1 MYQNHVMMSLAFA
14 ALAAAPADAAPRKP
28 APTPAILVQTLKDVT
43 KTLSS
48 DAFEGRAPTTPA
60 EAKTI
65 NYVARR
71 FAKAGLKPGNNGSWF
86 QKVPLVE
93 IAADPAMMLLVS
105 GGKSPL
111 SLAYKT
117 DMVASS
123 YRVVPRTDIN
133 DSEIVFVGYGINAP
147 ERGWND
153 YAGIDVKGKTVI
165 ILINDPDYEA
175 KDLKGPFEGRAM
187 TYYGRWTY
195 KYEEAARQGAAA
207 AFIVHDTFPAAYPW
221 GVVVSSWT
229 GPQLGLDAANNH
241 MDDTQANGWITGEA
255 ANRLMAAAGKDLATL
270 IAAAKLKGFAAVP
283 LGLKASLSFANTI
296 RRQASNNVVG
306 ILLGKTR
313 PDEYVLYS
321 AHWDHLGICEPIN
334 GDNICNGA
342 LDNATGSAGLIALA
356 EAHAKA
362 GAAGRSIVFL
372 SVTAEESGLLGSAY
386 YGANPIYP
394 LAKTV
399 GGINMDGL
407 NVIGRTRDVTVVGK
421 GKSELE
427 AILARYARAQRRTLA
442 AESAPEKGSFFRSD
456 HFSLAKYG
464 VPMIYFDSGEDLVK
478 GGVAAGRAASE
489 DYTTNRYHKPQ
500 DEYRADWDWSGAVE
514 DLALN
519 YRIAR
524 DLASGTAW
532 PNWYPS
538 AEFKAIRDKSRGG
551 R

>member
-1 MYQNHVMMSLAFA
+1 M
-14 ALAAAPADAAPRKP
+14 
-28 APTPAILVQTLKDVT
+28 
-43 KTLSS
+43 
-48 DAFEGRAPTTPA
+48 
-60 EAKTI
+60 
-65 NYVARR
+65 
-71 FAKAGLKPGNNGSWF
+71 
-86 QKVPLVE
+86 
-93 IAADPAMMLLVS
+93 
-105 GGKSPL
+105 
-111 SLAYKT
+111 
-117 DMVASS
+117 
-123 YRVVPRTDIN
+123 
-133 DSEIVFVGYGINAP
+133 
-147 ERGWND
+147 
-153 YAGIDVKGKTVI
+153 
-165 ILINDPDYEA
+165 
-175 KDLKGPFEGRAM
+175 
-187 TYYGRWTY
+187 
-195 KYEEAARQGAAA
+195 
-207 AFIVHDTFPAAYPW
+207 
-221 GVVVSSWT
+221 
-229 GPQLGLDAANNH
+229 
-241 MDDTQANGWITGEA
+241 
-255 ANRLMAAAGKDLATL
+255 
-270 IAAAKLKGFAAVP
+270 
-283 LGLKASLSFANTI
+283 
-296 RRQASNNVVG
+296 
-306 ILLGKTR
+306 
-313 PDEYVLYS
+313 
-321 AHWDHLGICEPIN
+321 
-334 GDNICNGA
+334 
-342 LDNATGSAGLIALA
+342 
-356 EAHAKA
+356 
-362 GAAGRSIVFL
+362 FL

>member
-175 KDLKGPFEGRAM
+175 KDIKGPFEGRAM

-270 IAAAKLKGFAAVP
+270 TAAAKHKGFAAVP
-283 LGLKASLSFANTI
+283 LNLKASLSFANTI

-306 ILLGKTR
+306 ILPGKTR
-313 PDEYVLYS
+313 PNEYVLYS

-362 GAAGRSIVFL
+362 GAAARSIVFL

-519 YRIAR
+519 YRIGR